1 MNSRCFH
8 THKQK
13 STRTIISMSQS
24 HPTIKVTTTYWKA
37 VLMAC
42 FMPPCWPKWANTGK
56 MYYKQENTG
65 SSLQISLSVGDVL
78 RYTRRILHRN
88 CMCAPT
94 CTTSKKTQETL
105 CRPRSTLCLAYPCLW
120 TVAALRHTRC
130 KLHRNCLCVPGLRQ
144 HRGSA
149 NISPQSTPRISGTQS
164 KNQRNYLSFLGQKH
178 HWTPQ

>member
-65 SSLQISLSVGDVL
+65 SCLQISLLVRAAL
-78 RYTRRILHRN
+78 RYTRRKLHRN

-94 CTTSKKTQETL
+94 CTTNKKTHETL
-105 CRPRSTLCLAYPCLW
+105 RRPRCSLYLTYPCLW
-120 TVAALRHTRC
+120 AGAALRYTRC
-130 KLHRNCLCVPGLRQ
+130 KLHRNCLCAPTCTCIWRPGLRQ
-144 HRGSA
+144 LRGSA
-149 NISPQSTPRISGTQS
+149 NISP
-164 KNQRNYLSFLGQKH
+164 
-178 HWTPQ
+178 